1 MQAIN
6 LKEKE
11 VEKELLRGRKS
22 FALLISDEHMND
34 VIKIIKPLIDL
45 VVLIDGVTETV
56 KTYDSKKIN
65 KADLLELC

>member
-11 VEKELLRGRKS
+11 VEKELLRGRKG
-22 FALLISDEHMND
+22 FALLISDEYMND
-34 VIKIIKPLIDL
+34 VIKIIKPLNDL

-56 KTYDSKKIN
+56 KYDIWQ
-65 KADLLELC
+65 

>member
-11 VEKELLRGRKS
+11 VEKELLRGRKG

-34 VIKIIKPLIDL
+34 VIKIIKTLNDL

-56 KTYDSKKIN
+56 KYDIWQ
-65 KADLLELC
+65 

>member
-11 VEKELLRGRKS
+11 VEKELLRERKS

-34 VIKIIKPLIDL
+34 VIKIIKPLNDL

-56 KTYDSKKIN
+56 KYDI
-65 KADLLELC
+65 

>member
-34 VIKIIKPLIDL
+34 VIKIIKPLSDL

-56 KTYDSKKIN
+56 KYDIWQ
-65 KADLLELC
+65 

>member
-34 VIKIIKPLIDL
+34 VIKIIKPLNDL

-56 KTYDSKKIN
+56 KYDI
-65 KADLLELC
+65 